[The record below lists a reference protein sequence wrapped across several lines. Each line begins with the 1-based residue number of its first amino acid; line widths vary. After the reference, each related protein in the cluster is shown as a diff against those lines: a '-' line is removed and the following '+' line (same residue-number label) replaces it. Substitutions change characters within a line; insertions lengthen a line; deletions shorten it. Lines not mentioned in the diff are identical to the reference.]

1 MNIPQR
7 QLFYNLLNF
16 SLPILFNTLI
26 ETNKAI
32 KNIINTELKIII
44 IFVILNTLTNTT
56 DTATTTNININIP
69 KIVIITL
76 ALCFTTVVGFF
87 HSIFGKYKLIIIPN
101 IADTIANTIL
111 ITKLNIKYF
120 ISNFNPI

>member
-16 SLPILFNTLI
+16 SLPILLNTLI

-56 DTATTTNININIP
+56 DTATTTNININI
-69 KIVIITL
+69 
-76 ALCFTTVVGFF
+76 
-87 HSIFGKYKLIIIPN
+87 N
-101 IADTIANTIL
+101 I
-111 ITKLNIKYF
+111 NIDINICIY
-120 ISNFNPI
+120 IYT